1 MSCVHVFVCMGVTCV
16 QGWPEF
22 QAESSDRF
30 ALFGM
35 LKGLLSH
42 VPEMDE
48 DQCECP
54 TGPMGAMS
62 PL

>member
-22 QAESSDRF
+22 QAKNSVRF

-35 LKGLLSH
+35 LKEFAFS
-42 VPEMDE
+42 
-48 DQCECP
+48 CP
-54 TGPMGAMS
+54 RDG
-62 PL
+62 